1 MPSLNNSQCLILCI
15 TYTRII
21 AYNPFLYP
29 PPLPFDWAVPL
40 SHCDAMHSGRH
51 FQQPSLDL
59 RKGITPD
66 QTDPQ
71 RRSTMSRKMIST
83 FTAAAMSMSIA
94 FAVPVAVTAV
104 SCLTV
109 VPEAQASVFKS
120 INKAAKSTVRV
131 VKKRG
136 KTSKKSV
143 KAPLRPAEFIILR
156 IR

>member
-1 MPSLNNSQCLILCI
+1 
-15 TYTRII
+15 
-21 AYNPFLYP
+21 
-29 PPLPFDWAVPL
+29 
-40 SHCDAMHSGRH
+40 
-51 FQQPSLDL
+51 
-59 RKGITPD
+59 
-66 QTDPQ
+66 
-71 RRSTMSRKMIST
+71 MSRKIIST

-104 SCLTV
+104 SSLTV
-109 VPEAQASVFKS
+109 VPEAQASVFQS
-120 INKAAKSTVRV
+120 INKAPKRTVRV